1 MKIGKVDLSPE
12 YDYLIVYMAEDGTV
26 NTWTLPDGSF
36 QHNYKSMRSRG
47 VKILNVYRRMSN
59 DDLLTT
65 MCQ

>member
-12 YDYLIVYMAEDGTV
+12 YDYLIVYMDDNGTV

-36 QHNYKSMRSRG
+36 QHNYKSMRNRG
-47 VKILNVYRRMSN
+47 AKILSVYRRMSN
-59 DDLLTT
+59 DELLEA